1 MTTATRVGTERTYL
15 HASTTETCDGDL
27 DLIAIEHAMNGQPV
41 TLTPA
46 ERIEA
51 ARRLDARG
59 FNPADIG
66 KRLRCS
72 RDAVIRWRD
81 NNWRPPQSKP
91 EEQPIDIGNASHGR
105 AGYNRG
111 CRCPICRAGAA
122 ESSRL
127 YRERLAARKA
137 AGPP

>member
-1 MTTATRVGTERTYL
+1 MTTATRVGTERAYL
-15 HASTTETCDGDL
+15 HASTTDTFDGDL

-46 ERIEA
+46 ERVDA

-59 FNPADIG
+59 YNPADIG

-81 NNWRPPQSKP
+81 LGWQLAQPKP
-91 EEQPIDIGNASHGR
+91 VEPPIDIGNASHGR
-105 AGYNRG
+105 TGYNRG
-111 CRCPICRAGAA
+111 CRCPNCRAAA
-122 ESSRL
+122 RDSSRRD
-127 YRERLAARKA
+127 RERRAARKQTA
-137 AGPP
+137 A